1 MFTYTE
7 RLIALRNLRPKR
19 KLGFL
24 KIISLFSF
32 LGIMLGVA
40 VLIIVMSVMNG
51 FRSDLTEKIIGL
63 NPHLIIQTNST
74 SVAQIKNNLKKENF
88 NFIETLS
95 GEGIVLT
102 QNNAKGVIIK
112 GIKKNEKKQSFIN
125 KKITKGSIN
134 DFLNGTIMIG
144 AELAYNLNLN
154 VGDKINLV
162 SSSFISTPFGSIP
175 KQENFNIAGIFD
187 SGFYEFDQNLIYIL
201 ISDAKSILNSSD
213 DEIDLEIFL
222 EDPFNAERY
231 KKQIQKKD
239 NKIAIFTW
247 SDANKTFFNALKVE
261 RNVMFI
267 ILTLII
273 VVAAFNIISGLTILI
288 RNKTKEIAIIRTLG
302 LSKKSI
308 IKSFFLTGFTIGL
321 LATVSGIIFGIIFS
335 FYIDNIRNFLS
346 TIFSINIFPS
356 DVYYL
361 DKMPSELDFLS
372 ILLIFL
378 MSLLITSITSY
389 FPARTISKMKT
400 TNALKYE

>member
-63 NPHLIIQTNST
+63 NPHLIIKTNST
-74 SVAQIKNNLKKENF
+74 SGAQIKSNLKNENF

-175 KQENFNIAGIFD
+175 KQENFNISGIFD

-239 NKIAIFTW
+239 NEIAIFTW

-321 LATVSGIIFGIIFS
+321 LATISGIIFGIIFS

-372 ILLIFL
+372 ILFIFL

>member
-63 NPHLIIQTNST
+63 NPHLIIKTNST
-74 SVAQIKNNLKKENF
+74 SGAQIKSNLKNENF

-112 GIKKNEKKQSFIN
+112 GIKKNEKKQSFMN

-187 SGFYEFDQNLIYIL
+187 SGFFEFDQNLIYIL

-239 NKIAIFTW
+239 NEIAIFTW

-321 LATVSGIIFGIIFS
+321 LATISGIIFGIIFS

>member
-63 NPHLIIQTNST
+63 NPHLIIKTNST
-74 SVAQIKNNLKKENF
+74 SGAQIKSNLKNENF

-175 KQENFNIAGIFD
+175 KQENFNISGIFD

-239 NKIAIFTW
+239 NEIAIFTW

-273 VVAAFNIISGLTILI
+273 IVAAFNIISGLTILI

-321 LATVSGIIFGIIFS
+321 LATISGIIFGIIFS

-372 ILLIFL
+372 ILFIFL

>member
-63 NPHLIIQTNST
+63 NPHLIIKTNST
-74 SVAQIKNNLKKENF
+74 SVAQIKSSLKNENL

-239 NKIAIFTW
+239 NEIAIFTW

-321 LATVSGIIFGIIFS
+321 LATISGIIFGIIFS

-372 ILLIFL
+372 ILFIFL

>member
-63 NPHLIIQTNST
+63 NPHLIIKTNST
-74 SVAQIKNNLKKENF
+74 SGAQIKSNLKNENF

-112 GIKKNEKKQSFIN
+112 GIKKNEKKQSFMN

-187 SGFYEFDQNLIYIL
+187 SGFFEFDQNLIYIL

-239 NKIAIFTW
+239 NEIAIFTW

-321 LATVSGIIFGIIFS
+321 LATISGIIFGIIFS

-372 ILLIFL
+372 ILFIFL

>member
-63 NPHLIIQTNST
+63 NPHLIIKTNST
-74 SVAQIKNNLKKENF
+74 SGAQIKSNLKNENF

-175 KQENFNIAGIFD
+175 KQENFNISGIFD

-239 NKIAIFTW
+239 NEMVIFTW

-321 LATVSGIIFGIIFS
+321 LATISGIIFGIIFS

>member
-63 NPHLIIQTNST
+63 NPHLIIKTNST
-74 SVAQIKNNLKKENF
+74 SGAQIKSNLKNENF
-88 NFIETLS
+88 KFIETLS

-134 DFLNGTIMIG
+134 DFLKGTIMIG

-187 SGFYEFDQNLIYIL
+187 SGFFEFDQNLIYIL

-213 DEIDLEIFL
+213 DEIDLEIYL
-222 EDPFNAERY
+222 DDPFNAERY

-239 NKIAIFTW
+239 NEITIFTW

-321 LATVSGIIFGIIFS
+321 LATISGIIFGIIFS

-372 ILLIFL
+372 ILFIFL
-378 MSLLITSITSY
+378 MSLFITSITSY

>member
-63 NPHLIIQTNST
+63 NPHLIIKTNST
-74 SVAQIKNNLKKENF
+74 SGAQIKSNLKNENF
-88 NFIETLS
+88 KFIETLS

-112 GIKKNEKKQSFIN
+112 GIKKNEKKQSFMN

-239 NKIAIFTW
+239 NEIAIFTW

-321 LATVSGIIFGIIFS
+321 LATISGIIFGIIFS

-372 ILLIFL
+372 ILFIFL

>member
-63 NPHLIIQTNST
+63 NPHLIVKTNST
-74 SVAQIKNNLKKENF
+74 SVAQIKSSLKNENF

-175 KQENFNIAGIFD
+175 KQENFNISGIFD

-201 ISDAKSILNSSD
+201 ISDAKSILNSND

-239 NKIAIFTW
+239 NEMVIFTW

-308 IKSFFLTGFTIGL
+308 INSFFLTGFTIGF
-321 LATVSGIIFGIIFS
+321 LATISGIIFGIIFS

-361 DKMPSELDFLS
+361 DKMPSEIDFLS
-372 ILLIFL
+372 ILSIFL

>member
-63 NPHLIIQTNST
+63 NPHLIIKTNST
-74 SVAQIKNNLKKENF
+74 SVAQIKSSLKNENL

-112 GIKKNEKKQSFIN
+112 GVKKNEKKQSFIN

-239 NKIAIFTW
+239 NEIAIFTW

-346 TIFSINIFPS
+346 KIFSINIFPS

-372 ILLIFL
+372 ILFIFL

>member
-63 NPHLIIQTNST
+63 NPHLIIKTNST
-74 SVAQIKNNLKKENF
+74 SGAQIKSNLKNENF

-112 GIKKNEKKQSFIN
+112 GIKKNEKKQSFMN

-187 SGFYEFDQNLIYIL
+187 SGFYEFDQNLIFIL

-239 NKIAIFTW
+239 NEIAIFTW

-321 LATVSGIIFGIIFS
+321 LATISGIIFGIIFS

-372 ILLIFL
+372 ILFIFL

>member
-51 FRSDLTEKIIGL
+51 FRSDLTDKIIGL
-63 NPHLIIQTNST
+63 NPHLIIKTNST
-74 SVAQIKNNLKKENF
+74 SGEQIKSNLKNENF

-112 GIKKNEKKQSFIN
+112 GIKKNEKKQSFVN

-213 DEIDLEIFL
+213 GEIDLEIFL

-231 KKQIQKKD
+231 KKKIQKK
-239 NKIAIFTW
+239 NNEISIFTW

-308 IKSFFLTGFTIGL
+308 IKSFFLTGFTIGF
-321 LATVSGIIFGIIFS
+321 LATISGIIFGIIFS